1 MNFSTEQL
9 SHLINS
15 PDIILFAISRG
26 FRAFTFLKIEVVD
39 APVLVLSSIS
49 HLLKD
54 CLAENVLNII
64 KMIVDLCVVV

>member
-15 PDIILFAISRG
+15 PDIFLFTISRG

>member
-15 PDIILFAISRG
+15 SGLFLFAIPS
-26 FRAFTFLKIEVVD
+26 RAFTFLKIEVVD
-39 APVLVLSSIS
+39 APVFILSSIS
-49 HLLKD
+49 HLFKD

-64 KMIVDLCVVV
+64 KMVVDLRIVM